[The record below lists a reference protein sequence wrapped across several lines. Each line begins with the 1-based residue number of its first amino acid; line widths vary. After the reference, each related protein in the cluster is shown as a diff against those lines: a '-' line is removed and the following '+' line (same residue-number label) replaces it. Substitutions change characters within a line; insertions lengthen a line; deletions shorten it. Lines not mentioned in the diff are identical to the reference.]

1 LLQVSSIEIE
11 RVCNG
16 VDGRVLETAAI
27 GIPTE
32 GGGPERLL
40 IVIVLKDQTDTKINF
55 EEMKLAFNLAL
66 QQKLNPLFK
75 VKLL

>member
-1 LLQVSSIEIE
+1 MA
-11 RVCNG
+11 
-16 VDGRVLETAAI
+16 TAAI

-55 EEMKLAFNLAL
+55 EEMKDYIL
-66 QQKLNPLFK
+66 K
-75 VKLL
+75 